1 MIDIVSLDLER
12 QDIINAYRFKL
23 DKELDVYIAKLNKK
37 RDKEISCFANR
48 HSEEETSIYK
58 KNRVIFYQDCIE
70 HKKARLEKK
79 YINKVNS
86 LQIKVSQELLQEK
99 ADTKIKR
106 LNEKLADRLCLKKER
121 LANKNKKKIDKF
133 LSTHNEE
140 EAKQYRIQLE
150 DIANKKIEKISIRNQ
165 KLISLYQKHCQKQ
178 IEHKLKSSTRVFEID
193 LLRGIAIWGMVID
206 HIMWDFAYLFK
217 NLVSNY
223 NLEGGF
229 LPSLSE
235 FAHWYWTADFR
246 IGIRLFGVFLFAF
259 LCGVSAKFSKNN
271 LKRGLELYLFGTL
284 ITIALYVVSLITKD
298 KSYQL
303 LMSTISTLGL
313 CVIIYSLSMMAFKK
327 LFGDKKWKYIC
338 LIIGMSILL
347 MWLFVSSYNYLT
359 LDLKTHTFSK
369 LVERL
374 FFVFNNNGGDIM
386 WTNGGYSSLTPL
398 KTFKVIIGLEGFGS
412 DWLGLFPYVGYTFLG
427 GFVGE
432 TLYAD
437 NRSILKYFYYKKDRY
452 LNNNDYVRSPQGQL
466 NAYLNLK
473 LSCISYPGRHTLLVY
488 VLHQPIFI
496 LLFIPILLISG
507 YQINLS
513 L

>member
-1 MIDIVSLDLER
+1 M
-12 QDIINAYRFKL
+12 
-23 DKELDVYIAKLNKK
+23 
-37 RDKEISCFANR
+37 
-48 HSEEETSIYK
+48 
-58 KNRVIFYQDCIE
+58 
-70 HKKARLEKK
+70 
-79 YINKVNS
+79 
-86 LQIKVSQELLQEK
+86 
-99 ADTKIKR
+99 
-106 LNEKLADRLCLKKER
+106 
-121 LANKNKKKIDKF
+121 
-133 LSTHNEE
+133 
-140 EAKQYRIQLE
+140 
-150 DIANKKIEKISIRNQ
+150 
-165 KLISLYQKHCQKQ
+165 
-178 IEHKLKSSTRVFEID
+178 
-193 LLRGIAIWGMVID
+193 
-206 HIMWDFAYLFK
+206 
-217 NLVSNY
+217 
-223 NLEGGF
+223 
-229 LPSLSE
+229 SE

-327 LFGDKKWKYIC
+327 LFGEKKWKLIC
-338 LIIGMSILL
+338 LIIGISILL

-374 FFVFNNNGGDIM
+374 FFVFNNNGSDIM